1 MMTALLA
8 AVIAIPVG
16 AQPTGMTYGADSLW
30 TADWGGGTV
39 TRVDPVT
46 HRVVNTIRVGASPAA
61 ITFASGAV
69 WVGDFGKA
77 AVYRLDPANNQIT
90 ATVRLRSNVGG
101 LAAARDGS
109 VWVSEYNGG
118 AVDRIDPSTN
128 TVTQRTRVGGNAE
141 AIAFA
146 AGKTWVTNNRG
157 YVTPIARSGKAGRKI
172 RVAHDVDAI
181 VSTPRG
187 LWVATYD
194 GGVLARINPRRAKV
208 VRKVRFNG
216 SGGGIAYR
224 KRRLFVSD
232 YAGGRVLRLNPVSGR
247 VLARAAVGSQ
257 PRDLVAAA
265 GGLWVVEQ
273 GSSDVRRVRWR

>member
-16 AQPTGMTYGADSLW
+16 AQPTGMTYGAGSLW

-39 TRVDPVT
+39 TRVDPVQ
-46 HRVVNTIRVGASPAA
+46 HRVLKTVRVGTAPAA
-61 ITFASGAV
+61 ITFASGSV
-69 WVGDFGKA
+69 WVGDFGKP
-77 AVYRLDPANNQIT
+77 AVYRIDPVRNRIT
-90 ATVRLRSNVGG
+90 ATIRLRSNVGG
-101 LAAARDGS
+101 LARARDGG
-109 VWVSEYNGG
+109 VWVSEYDRG
-118 AVDRIDPSTN
+118 AVDRIDPATN
-128 TVTQRTRVGGNAE
+128 TVTRRTPVGGNAE

-146 AGKTWVTNNRG
+146 AGKAWVTNNRG
-157 YVTPIARSGKAGRKI
+157 YVTPVSASGKAGRKI

-187 LWVATYD
+187 LWVVTYD
-194 GGVLARINPRRAKV
+194 GGVLARIDPGRTRV
-208 VRKVRFNG
+208 VRRVRFNG
-216 SGGGIAYR
+216 AGGGIAYR

-232 YAGGRVLRLNPVSGR
+232 YGGGRVLRLDPKSGR
-247 VLARAAVGSQ
+247 VLARADVGSE

-273 GSSDVRRVRWR
+273 GSNDVRRVRWR